1 MNKDGVFCKKLHMP
15 SCLVLNANTNIV
27 KPILKIYLEPDK
39 EHKIGVIIW
48 QQHFVL
54 QRDALPKIVNGD

>member
-27 KPILKIYLEPDK
+27 KPILKS
-39 EHKIGVIIW
+39 IW
-48 QQHFVL
+48 SHFVL